1 MSGINILDNNN
12 IDIFANTI
20 MKEPN
25 TSNQENEENN
35 VYNDI
40 QKYEMNNERNKMK
53 LSLRKKRLDEKLFY
67 KRKIEYINSILS
79 KDSDTFHFENFI
91 VLDEPFTELIS
102 RLDEE
107 YKDQNRLKLL
117 LKKICYVIRERCKK
131 SDTILIEKIFNFTVD
146 DLIEN
151 HWIDNL
157 YQLILKYLKN
167 SEMMELITRILYL
180 SSVFMLQNYSNNNNE
195 LYDQNGKVNINGYF
209 ISADKYIDVYN
220 KIFEV
225 YIKENN
231 KIIIQFMTIF
241 IAEIAENEKSNQDN
255 LYISGTLNYIID
267 SIDFE
272 KDELQ
277 LLDTKIW
284 CLSKFELDAKFDMD
298 LDLALKI
305 QKVYINLF
313 LNQKKFNLYEGM
325 NKEMDQNN
333 IFYNFLKLIENTS
346 FCTQIAYI
354 ENLLKYNILEFLMDN
369 VNINNQNMLSI
380 IIYIFINLTNAET
393 SQLKR
398 FIDIGVVKFMENI
411 ILDKNICE
419 FLKNNA
425 LITINNLLYDSQL
438 WNRVLYDQ
446 GIIKIFCVI
455 LNDKNISPNIFSEIC
470 YGIYNVLPFCDF
482 NDLKIIIDHYFIIQ
496 LICQAMKNILL
507 NDKSFEINHFS
518 IFESIILKLMENYL
532 IYDDLKED
540 FLVKF
545 GSVNGIEIID
555 QIINKCNYIDINN
568 YKQNE
573 NDDIKDIL
581 KMAEIIRDKAI
592 KV

>member
-12 IDIFANTI
+12 IDIFANNI

-131 SDTILIEKIFNFTVD
+131 SDTILIEKIFNFTVN

-157 YQLILKYLKN
+157 YQLILNYLKN
-167 SEMMELITRILYL
+167 SEIMELITRILYL

-313 LNQKKFNLYEGM
+313 LNQNKFNLYEGM

-346 FCTQIAYI
+346 FCTQIAFI
-354 ENLLKYNILEFLMDN
+354 ENLFKYNILEFLMDN

-507 NDKSFEINHFS
+507 NDKSFETNHFS

-540 FLVKF
+540 ILVKF

>member
-53 LSLRKKRLDEKLFY
+53 LSLRKKKLDEKLFY
-67 KRKIEYINSILS
+67 KRKIELINSSLS

-157 YQLILKYLKN
+157 YQLILNYLKN
-167 SEMMELITRILYL
+167 SEIMELITRILYL

-425 LITINNLLYDSQL
+425 FITINNLLYDSQL

-507 NDKSFEINHFS
+507 NDKSFETNHYS

-540 FLVKF
+540 ILVKF

>member
-12 IDIFANTI
+12 INIFSNTI

-67 KRKIEYINSILS
+67 KRKIEYINSTLS

-131 SDTILIEKIFNFTVD
+131 SDTILIEKIFNFTVN

-157 YQLILKYLKN
+157 YQLILNYLKN
-167 SEMMELITRILYL
+167 SEIMELITRILYL

-507 NDKSFEINHFS
+507 NDKSFETNHYS

>member
-1 MSGINILDNNN
+1 
-12 IDIFANTI
+12 
-20 MKEPN
+20 
-25 TSNQENEENN
+25 
-35 VYNDI
+35 
-40 QKYEMNNERNKMK
+40 
-53 LSLRKKRLDEKLFY
+53 
-67 KRKIEYINSILS
+67 
-79 KDSDTFHFENFI
+79 
-91 VLDEPFTELIS
+91 
-102 RLDEE
+102 
-107 YKDQNRLKLL
+107 
-117 LKKICYVIRERCKK
+117 
-131 SDTILIEKIFNFTVD
+131 
-146 DLIEN
+146 
-151 HWIDNL
+151 
-157 YQLILKYLKN
+157 
-167 SEMMELITRILYL
+167 
-180 SSVFMLQNYSNNNNE
+180 
-195 LYDQNGKVNINGYF
+195 
-209 ISADKYIDVYN
+209 
-220 KIFEV
+220 
-225 YIKENN
+225 
-231 KIIIQFMTIF
+231 
-241 IAEIAENEKSNQDN
+241 
-255 LYISGTLNYIID
+255 
-267 SIDFE
+267 
-272 KDELQ
+272 
-277 LLDTKIW
+277 
-284 CLSKFELDAKFDMD
+284 
-298 LDLALKI
+298 
-305 QKVYINLF
+305 
-313 LNQKKFNLYEGM
+313 
-325 NKEMDQNN
+325 MDQNN

-354 ENLLKYNILEFLMDN
+354 ENLFKYNILEFLMDN

-555 QIINKCNYIDINN
+555 QIINKCNYIDINH

>member
-12 IDIFANTI
+12 INIFSNTI

-67 KRKIEYINSILS
+67 KRKIEYINSTLS

-131 SDTILIEKIFNFTVD
+131 SDTILIEKIFNFTVN

-157 YQLILKYLKN
+157 YQLILNYLKN
-167 SEMMELITRILYL
+167 SEIMELITRILYL

-241 IAEIAENEKSNQDN
+241 ITEIAENEKSNQDN

-284 CLSKFELDAKFDMD
+284 CLSKFELDAKFDID

-507 NDKSFEINHFS
+507 NDKSFETNHYS

>member
-1 MSGINILDNNN
+1 
-12 IDIFANTI
+12 
-20 MKEPN
+20 
-25 TSNQENEENN
+25 
-35 VYNDI
+35 
-40 QKYEMNNERNKMK
+40 MNNERNKMK

-131 SDTILIEKIFNFTVD
+131 SDTILIEKIFNFTVN

-157 YQLILKYLKN
+157 YQLILNYLKN
-167 SEMMELITRILYL
+167 SEIMELITYILYL

-231 KIIIQFMTIF
+231 KVIIQFMTIF

-298 LDLALKI
+298 LDLALKNRGEHR
-305 QKVYINLF
+305 KVEIGV
-313 LNQKKFNLYEGM
+313 KKVEDLTITTDRTYLETL
-325 NKEMDQNN
+325 KEVQEQYPEAKIDP
-333 IFYNFLKLIENTS
+333 
-346 FCTQIAYI
+346 
-354 ENLLKYNILEFLMDN
+354 
-369 VNINNQNMLSI
+369 LSI
-380 IIYIFINLTNAET
+380 YRADGEE
-393 SQLKR
+393 K
-398 FIDIGVVKFMENI
+398 
-411 ILDKNICE
+411 
-419 FLKNNA
+419 
-425 LITINNLLYDSQL
+425 
-438 WNRVLYDQ
+438 
-446 GIIKIFCVI
+446 
-455 LNDKNISPNIFSEIC
+455 KNISFRITTF
-470 YGIYNVLPFCDF
+470 
-482 NDLKIIIDHYFIIQ
+482 
-496 LICQAMKNILL
+496 
-507 NDKSFEINHFS
+507 
-518 IFESIILKLMENYL
+518 
-532 IYDDLKED
+532 KE
-540 FLVKF
+540 K
-545 GSVNGIEIID
+545 
-555 QIINKCNYIDINN
+555 
-568 YKQNE
+568 
-573 NDDIKDIL
+573 
-581 KMAEIIRDKAI
+581 
-592 KV
+592 

>member
-157 YQLILKYLKN
+157 YQLILNYLKN
-167 SEMMELITRILYL
+167 SEIMELITYILYL

-284 CLSKFELDAKFDMD
+284 CLSKFELDAKFDID

-354 ENLLKYNILEFLMDN
+354 ENLFKYNILEFLMDN

>member
-67 KRKIEYINSILS
+67 KRKIEYINSTLS

-117 LKKICYVIRERCKK
+117 LKKIGYVILERCKK
-131 SDTILIEKIFNFTVD
+131 SDTILIEKIFNFTVN

-157 YQLILKYLKN
+157 YQLILNYLKN
-167 SEMMELITRILYL
+167 SEIMELITRILYL

-241 IAEIAENEKSNQDN
+241 ITEIAENEKSNQDN

-354 ENLLKYNILEFLMDN
+354 ENLFKYNILEFLMDN

-398 FIDIGVVKFMENI
+398 FVDIGVVKFMENI

-425 LITINNLLYDSQL
+425 FITINNLLYDSQL

-540 FLVKF
+540 ILVKF

>member
-12 IDIFANTI
+12 IDIFSNTI

-53 LSLRKKRLDEKLFY
+53 LSLRKKKLDEKLFY

-157 YQLILKYLKN
+157 YQLILNYLKN
-167 SEMMELITRILYL
+167 SEIMELITRILYL

-195 LYDQNGKVNINGYF
+195 LYDQNVKVNINGYF

-354 ENLLKYNILEFLMDN
+354 ENLFKYNILEFLMDN
-369 VNINNQNMLSI
+369 VNINNQKMLSI

-398 FIDIGVVKFMENI
+398 FIDIGVVKFMENV

-540 FLVKF
+540 ILVKF

>member
-12 IDIFANTI
+12 IDIFANNI

-40 QKYEMNNERNKMK
+40 QKYEINNERNKMK

-131 SDTILIEKIFNFTVD
+131 SDTILIEKIFNFTVN

-157 YQLILKYLKN
+157 YQLILNYLKN
-167 SEMMELITRILYL
+167 SEIMELITYILYL

-209 ISADKYIDVYN
+209 ISADKYIDLYN

-231 KIIIQFMTIF
+231 KVIIQFMTIF

-540 FLVKF
+540 ILVKF

>member
-157 YQLILKYLKN
+157 YQLILNYLKN
-167 SEMMELITRILYL
+167 SEIMELITRILYL

-209 ISADKYIDVYN
+209 ISADKYIDLYN

-231 KIIIQFMTIF
+231 KVIIQFMTIF

-507 NDKSFEINHFS
+507 NDKSFETNHFS

-540 FLVKF
+540 ILVKF

>member
-12 IDIFANTI
+12 IDIFANNI

-131 SDTILIEKIFNFTVD
+131 SDTILIEKIFNFTVN

-157 YQLILKYLKN
+157 YQLILNYLKN
-167 SEMMELITRILYL
+167 SEIMELITRILYL

-225 YIKENN
+225 YIKVNN

-241 IAEIAENEKSNQDN
+241 ITEIAENEKSNQDN

-284 CLSKFELDAKFDMD
+284 CLSKFELDAKFDID

-369 VNINNQNMLSI
+369 VNINNQKMLSI

-398 FIDIGVVKFMENI
+398 FIDIGVVKFMENV

-540 FLVKF
+540 ILVKF

>member
-20 MKEPN
+20 MKEQN
-25 TSNQENEENN
+25 TSNQENEANN
-35 VYNDI
+35 AYNDI

-67 KRKIEYINSILS
+67 KRKIEYINSTLS

-131 SDTILIEKIFNFTVD
+131 SDTILIEKIFNFTVN

-157 YQLILKYLKN
+157 YQLILNYLKN
-167 SEMMELITRILYL
+167 SEIMELITRILYL

-231 KIIIQFMTIF
+231 KVIIQFMTIF
-241 IAEIAENEKSNQDN
+241 ITEIAENEKSNQDN

-507 NDKSFEINHFS
+507 NDKSFETNHYS

>member
-12 IDIFANTI
+12 IDIFSNTI
-20 MKEPN
+20 MKEQN

-67 KRKIEYINSILS
+67 KRKIEYINSSLL
-79 KDSDTFHFENFI
+79 KDSGTFHFENFI

-102 RLDEE
+102 RIDEE

-117 LKKICYVIRERCKK
+117 LKKIGYVIRERCKK

-157 YQLILKYLKN
+157 YQLILNYLKN
-167 SEMMELITRILYL
+167 SEIMELITRILYL
-180 SSVFMLQNYSNNNNE
+180 SSIFMLQNYSNNNNE
-195 LYDQNGKVNINGYF
+195 LYDQNVKMNINGYF

-241 IAEIAENEKSNQDN
+241 IAEIVENEKSNQDN

-284 CLSKFELDAKFDMD
+284 CLSKFELDAKFDID

-313 LNQKKFNLYEGM
+313 LNQNKFNLFEGM

-482 NDLKIIIDHYFIIQ
+482 NDLKIIIDQYFIIQ

-540 FLVKF
+540 ILVKF
-545 GSVNGIEIID
+545 GSANGIEIID

>member
-12 IDIFANTI
+12 IDIFANNI

-53 LSLRKKRLDEKLFY
+53 LSLRKKKLDEKLFY

-157 YQLILKYLKN
+157 YQLILNYLKN
-167 SEMMELITRILYL
+167 SEIMELITRILYL

-231 KIIIQFMTIF
+231 KVIIQFMTIF

-354 ENLLKYNILEFLMDN
+354 ENLFKYNILEFLMDN
-369 VNINNQNMLSI
+369 VNINNQKMLSI

-398 FIDIGVVKFMENI
+398 FIDIGVVKFMENV

-507 NDKSFEINHFS
+507 NDKSFETNHYS

-540 FLVKF
+540 ILVKF

>member
-12 IDIFANTI
+12 IDIFANNI

-53 LSLRKKRLDEKLFY
+53 LSLRKKKLDEKLFY
-67 KRKIEYINSILS
+67 KRKIEYINSSLS

-131 SDTILIEKIFNFTVD
+131 SDTILIEKIFNFTVN

-157 YQLILKYLKN
+157 YQLILNYLKN
-167 SEMMELITRILYL
+167 SEIMELITRILYL

-209 ISADKYIDVYN
+209 ISADKYIDLYN

-313 LNQKKFNLYEGM
+313 LNQNKFNLYEGM

-346 FCTQIAYI
+346 YCTQIAYI

-540 FLVKF
+540 ILVKF

>member
-12 IDIFANTI
+12 IDIFANNI

-53 LSLRKKRLDEKLFY
+53 LSLRKKKLDEKLFY
-67 KRKIEYINSILS
+67 KRKIEYINSTLS

-131 SDTILIEKIFNFTVD
+131 SDTILIEKIFNFTVN

-157 YQLILKYLKN
+157 YQLILNYLKN
-167 SEMMELITRILYL
+167 SDIMELITRILYL

-195 LYDQNGKVNINGYF
+195 LYDQNVKVNINGYF

-241 IAEIAENEKSNQDN
+241 ITEIAENEKSNQDN

-325 NKEMDQNN
+325 NKEMEQNN

-354 ENLLKYNILEFLMDN
+354 ENLFKYNILEFLMDN

-507 NDKSFEINHFS
+507 NDKSFETNHYS

-540 FLVKF
+540 ILVKF

-555 QIINKCNYIDINN
+555 QIINKCNIIDINN

>member
-131 SDTILIEKIFNFTVD
+131 SDTILIEKIFNFTVN

-157 YQLILKYLKN
+157 YQLILNYLKN
-167 SEMMELITRILYL
+167 SEIMELITRILYL

-540 FLVKF
+540 ILVKF

>member
-67 KRKIEYINSILS
+67 KRKIEYINSTLS

-131 SDTILIEKIFNFTVD
+131 SDTILIEKIFNFTVN

-157 YQLILKYLKN
+157 YQLILNYLKN
-167 SEMMELITRILYL
+167 SEIMELITRILYL

-241 IAEIAENEKSNQDN
+241 ITEIAENEKSNQDN

-369 VNINNQNMLSI
+369 VNINNQIMLSI

-398 FIDIGVVKFMENI
+398 FIDIGLVKFMENI

-507 NDKSFEINHFS
+507 NDKSFETNHYS

-540 FLVKF
+540 ILVKF

>member
-12 IDIFANTI
+12 IDIFSNTI
-20 MKEPN
+20 MKEQN

-67 KRKIEYINSILS
+67 KRKIELINSSLS

-157 YQLILKYLKN
+157 YQLILNYLKN
-167 SEMMELITRILYL
+167 SEIMELITRILYL

-284 CLSKFELDAKFDMD
+284 CLSKFELDAKFDID

-425 LITINNLLYDSQL
+425 FITINNLLYDSQL

-507 NDKSFEINHFS
+507 NDKSFETNHYS

-540 FLVKF
+540 ILVKF